1 MRAAFLTEPEPP
13 EAIPVGELPVPVP
26 GLRDVLV
33 AVEVKKVM
41 KPAVEDGLFDFATSI
56 NFAVDP

>member
-1 MRAAFLTEPEPP
+1 
-13 EAIPVGELPVPVP
+13 
-26 GLRDVLV
+26 VLV

>member
-1 MRAAFLTEPEPP
+1 MRAAFLTEPEPQ

-41 KPAVEDGLFDFATSI
+41 KPAV
-56 NFAVDP
+56 